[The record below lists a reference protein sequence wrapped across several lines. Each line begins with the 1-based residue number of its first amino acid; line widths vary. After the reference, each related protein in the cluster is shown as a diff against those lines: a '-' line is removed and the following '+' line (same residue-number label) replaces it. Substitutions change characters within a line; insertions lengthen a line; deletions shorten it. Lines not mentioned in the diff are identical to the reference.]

1 MKKALRTR
9 PSETNDRTLAGQ
21 TAEPADSG
29 SASVIQR
36 GRRITDSVELGRDGI
51 SRSAGSEIRHD
62 LVARVRAQIAAG
74 EYDSPAKMEAAAER
88 LASRLDLLA

>member
-51 SRSAGSEIRHD
+51 SRSAGNEIRHD